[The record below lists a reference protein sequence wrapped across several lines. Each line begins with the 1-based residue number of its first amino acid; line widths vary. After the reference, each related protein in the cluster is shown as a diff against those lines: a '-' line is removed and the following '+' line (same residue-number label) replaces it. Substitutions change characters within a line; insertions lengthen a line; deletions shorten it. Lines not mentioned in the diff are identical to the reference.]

1 MNREASPAVRPSRN
15 ATADVVIVG
24 AGIVGAA
31 CAAELAAHGLRV
43 EVLDARGISGGATA
57 AGMGHLVVMN
67 DSPAEFALSRY
78 SRDLW
83 LELAPQLRS
92 RDAFSRCGTLWVAAD
107 DEELDAARAMHAAL
121 AAQGI
126 EGQLLDVASLRAAEP
141 ALAASM
147 AGGLRIEHDA
157 IVYAP
162 TVAQWLLE
170 TSPAAARIGL
180 RLGREVARV
189 DAHRVMLTNGEHLDA
204 AHVIVANGI
213 GARALLPALPIE
225 PKKGHLLITD
235 RYPGLIRHQLL
246 ELGYI
251 KSAHHATGTSVAF
264 NAQPRPTGQLLIGS
278 SRQFDTT
285 DPAVE
290 MPVLAQMLARAARYL
305 PALPTLNGIRA
316 WTGFRAAT
324 PDGLPL
330 IGPAG
335 EFAPGVWLAAGHEGL
350 GVTTS
355 LATAKLLAAQIV
367 GTRAA
372 IPVDPYWPARF
383 FERAGNVGDANDVRG
398 SDASNG
404 ASCTPG
410 APATADTLAT
420 PGAHSKDA

>member
-1 MNREASPAVRPSRN
+1 MK
-15 ATADVVIVG
+15 ADVLIVG

-31 CAAELAAHGLRV
+31 CAAELAARGLRV
-43 EVLDARGISGGATA
+43 RVLDEHGIGGGATA
-57 AGMGHLVVMN
+57 AGMGHIVVMH

-83 LELAPQLRS
+83 LALAPQLRE
-92 RDAFSRCGTLWVAAD
+92 RDAFSRCGTLWVAED
-107 DEELDAARAMHAAL
+107 DEEWQAACAMHDAFAAQGVASQLLDAAAL
-121 AAQGI
+121 R
-126 EGQLLDVASLRAAEP
+126 ECEP
-141 ALAASM
+141 ALVHGM
-147 AGGLRIEHDA
+147 AGGLLIEQDS

-162 TVAQWLLE
+162 SVTQWLLQM
-170 TSPAAARIGL
+170 SPAAARIDV
-180 RLGREVARV
+180 RLGARAVAV
-189 DAHRVMLTNGEHLDA
+189 DTHAVTLANGERIEA

-213 GARALLPALPIE
+213 GASGLVRSLPLQ

-235 RYPGLIRHQLL
+235 RYPGLIRHELL

-290 MPVLAQMLARAARYL
+290 MPVLAQMLRRAARYL
-305 PALPTLNGIRA
+305 PQLPKLNGIRA

-330 IGPAG
+330 IGRYGVSAAVAPAAG
-335 EFAPGVWLAAGHEGL
+335 NSREEVWLAVGHEGL

-355 LATAKLLAAQIV
+355 LATAQLLAAQIT
-367 GTRAA
+367 GDATT
-372 IPVDPYWPARF
+372 IPIDPYLPSRF
-383 FERAGNVGDANDVRG
+383 
-398 SDASNG
+398 
-404 ASCTPG
+404 
-410 APATADTLAT
+410 TLGLCHA
-420 PGAHSKDA
+420 

>member
-1 MNREASPAVRPSRN
+1 MS
-15 ATADVVIVG
+15 ADALIVG

-43 EVLDARGISGGATA
+43 EVLDAQRIGGGATA

-83 LELAPQLRS
+83 LQLAPRLRA
-92 RDAFSRCGTLWVAAD
+92 RDAFARCGTLWVAAD
-107 DEELDAARAMHAAL
+107 EEEWQAARAMQAAF
-121 AAQGI
+121 AAQNVAA
-126 EGQLLDVASLRAAEP
+126 QLLGAAELRACEP
-141 ALAASM
+141 ALAASL
-147 AGGLRIEHDA
+147 AGGLRIEHDS

-162 TVAQWLLE
+162 TVAEWLL
-170 TSPAAARIGL
+170 TQSPHAANIRV
-180 RLGREVARV
+180 RLMTPVASV
-189 DAHRVMLTNGEHLDA
+189 DAGSVTLASGERVGA
-204 AHVIVANGI
+204 AHVIVANGL
-213 GARALLPALPIE
+213 GARQLVPSLPLQ

-235 RYPGLIRHQLL
+235 RYRGLIRHQLL

-251 KSAHHATGTSVAF
+251 KSAHHAAGTSVAF

-290 MPVLAQMLARAARYL
+290 MPVLAQMLQRAARYL
-305 PALPTLNGIRA
+305 PVLPTLNGIRA
-316 WTGFRAAT
+316 WTGFRAAS

-335 EFAPGVWLAAGHEGL
+335 EFAPGVWLAVGHEGL

-355 LATAKLLAAQIV
+355 LATAKLLAAQIMAS
-367 GTRAA
+367 AA
-372 IPVDPYWPARF
+372 PIPVEPYLPVRFPEQVTHDP
-383 FERAGNVGDANDVRG
+383 
-398 SDASNG
+398 S
-404 ASCTPG
+404 
-410 APATADTLAT
+410 
-420 PGAHSKDA
+420 

>member
-1 MNREASPAVRPSRN
+1 M
-15 ATADVVIVG
+15 TADALIVG

-31 CAAELAAHGLRV
+31 CAAELAALGMRV
-43 EVLDARGISGGATA
+43 EVCDAQGIGGGATA
-57 AGMGHLVVMN
+57 AGMGHIVVMN

-83 LELAPQLRS
+83 LQLAPQLRA

-107 DEELDAARAMHAAL
+107 EEEWQAARAMQAAFE
-121 AAQGI
+121 AQGVAA
-126 EGQLLDVASLRAAEP
+126 QLLDAPALRSCEP

-147 AGGLRIEHDA
+147 TGGLRIEHDS

-162 TVAQWLLE
+162 TVAEWLL
-170 TSPAAARIGL
+170 TQSPQAANIRV
-180 RLGREVARV
+180 RLGAAVTSVSASNVTLADGTRIS
-189 DAHRVMLTNGEHLDA
+189 A
-204 AHVIVANGI
+204 AHVIVANGL
-213 GARALLPALPIE
+213 GARQLAPTLPLQ

-235 RYPGLIRHQLL
+235 RYPALIRHQLL

-290 MPVLAQMLARAARYL
+290 MPVLARMLQRAARYL
-305 PALPTLNGIRA
+305 PVLPTLNGIRA
-316 WTGFRAAT
+316 WTGFRAAS

-335 EFAPGVWLAAGHEGL
+335 DFAPGVWLAVGHEGL

-355 LATAKLLAAQIV
+355 LATAKLLAAQITAQV
-367 GTRAA
+367 IATTVPMPLA
-372 IPVDPYWPARF
+372 PYLPARF
-383 FERAGNVGDANDVRG
+383 AQKVTHE
-398 SDASNG
+398 
-404 ASCTPG
+404 
-410 APATADTLAT
+410 
-420 PGAHSKDA
+420 